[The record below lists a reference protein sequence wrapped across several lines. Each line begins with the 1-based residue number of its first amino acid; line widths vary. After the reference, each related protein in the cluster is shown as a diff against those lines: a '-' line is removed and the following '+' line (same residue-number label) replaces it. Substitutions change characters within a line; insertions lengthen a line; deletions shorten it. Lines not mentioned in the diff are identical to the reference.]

1 MEYGEGV
8 NPFYYSLCS
17 TLVFAATSS
26 PIQVI
31 QTRLQT
37 SVAKSILKSKLE
49 PNSALSLEH
58 ADLLQARKRGIFR
71 ECRNIVKETGMRGY
85 FRGAVPNMIGL
96 SLLSPV
102 MDTLLSKNANKYEIA
117 LFSMG
122 MAFTAHPIFA
132 LRNQRIMCPTLVP
145 QFHGFSYKSL
155 LNHMVL
161 SKTFFTGAVAFTTM
175 TVAYDTSASSP
186 DAELFDMK
194 EENMDKNF
202 DAVMKE
208 VPKRILPLVAAF
220 ILTYPFQ
227 TISSNQNILALHTKE
242 SMFNVAKQI
251 IQMRGIS
258 GLYAGFG
265 TSLLKMFPLWL
276 SAGSVFTLMYL
287 KAIGIVAK
295 ETSKESDMS
304 ISQMLNNPQE
314 AERRLKQ
321 NYEEKQNKK

>member
-1 MEYGEGV
+1 
-8 NPFYYSLCS
+8 
-17 TLVFAATSS
+17 
-26 PIQVI
+26 
-31 QTRLQT
+31 
-37 SVAKSILKSKLE
+37 
-49 PNSALSLEH
+49 
-58 ADLLQARKRGIFR
+58 
-71 ECRNIVKETGMRGY
+71 MRGY

-102 MDTLLSKNANKYEIA
+102 MDYLLSKNANKYEIA

-175 TVAYDTSASSP
+175 SVAYDTSVGSP
-186 DAELFDMK
+186 DTEFFDMTK
-194 EENMDKNF
+194 EKIEKNF
-202 DAVMKE
+202 DVMKE
-208 VPKRILPLVAAF
+208 FPKLILPIVAAF

-265 TSLLKMFPLWL
+265 TSLLKMFPMWL

-321 NYEEKQNKK
+321 NYEEKQNKNK